1 MDFRLNTVHQTAGS
15 QFHRKSAMDRI
26 ASFSVLYLAF
36 VAACCPAQVL
46 IADDDKPDGEKRG
59 KAVLAEESKAV
70 TAEFAPS
77 DKPGTRNARA
87 GELFVTFNFK
97 YAPWDLVLKKFAELS
112 NSTLDIDEVP
122 PGTFT
127 YHDAGKHTVTEAL
140 DVING
145 YLLKKGF
152 VLVRRDN
159 FLVVHNL
166 ERPIPPNLIPKVPL
180 SELPKRGRNELMS
193 VVMPL
198 GNIDAKSAAEEIK
211 DLLGPYPQGKVLPM
225 VATNQL
231 FVTDIGSNLQQIHE
245 LLDGLGAVV
254 QKGTTFKAFKLAHIS
269 ATEAERVLRE
279 MFALP
284 ARGALT
290 RTTTPAAD
298 QTSQRSNDRQNRW
311 GNGFPFG
318 GGGFPW
324 GGGTGGGYPDFQSGR
339 GNRGNRDRG
348 DSNGDGTDRQA
359 QPATPAPS
367 ARMSIAIDPRQNN
380 LMVTCSVEDM
390 RLVEETI
397 KTIDVPDPEGGRGAP
412 VRSVNEPTLRVYPL
426 ENADPAVVV
435 DVLYATVPGIIIRED
450 TKTRRVNVWGTPAEQ
465 EQVTEIVK
473 QLDDGAGE
481 SVTVI
486 PLRLMEAVPAAASL
500 KSLFSVTRQDP
511 PSIEADAAG
520 RRLMIRGSPDQVAQ
534 IKSLLQQM
542 GEDGNV
548 KVASETH
555 NSGPIRRVDTRGRSP
570 AEVLGL
576 VERLLPPSEN
586 SFIRI
591 VPPSSIGVPA
601 FRRSQFDDFRNDNSS
616 EMRRRGSRT
625 APGVPSERPASAS
638 PEAGDGGP
646 RRTGAKRASVATGTL
661 PHGVYRDA
669 AARAVRE
676 VPVEGVAFREA
687 DESAEIDDLSRQ
699 LENALREQDQIAGED
714 NSSAEASE
722 PKSDVAEPAR
732 PSRQLERPAR
742 DRAAKPSSE
751 PAELRMTVYDGKIL
765 MASTDN
771 EALDRMER
779 LIQALSAA
787 TAPRTKW
794 TVYYLRVAEAAETAT
809 MLGHL
814 FPEGSVTRATQT
826 TGPLFGGLA
835 SLRTADAGLGSPSR
849 GGALRIIPETRAN
862 ALFIS
867 GPEDEVN
874 QVMEALNVLDSAELP
889 ESLKDRVPRM
899 IPVQYADVNDVA
911 EIVKDVYKEHMDGGQ
926 QANNRQNQPQMGFNP
941 MAMFMGGQQ
950 QQQQQGG
957 RNARTVQL
965 SIGVD
970 ARTNTLVVSA
980 SDSLFRQIEAL
991 VSSLDESAGQARRT
1005 VRVISMHN
1013 ANSQIVQQTLSS
1025 LMGKVKTTSGAPSG
1039 ASNGGRQPAAN
1050 VATNSSA
1057 GTNQNNDQQ
1066 QTQQQ
1071 VDPTAQFMQQQM
1083 MRRMMFQGGGGGGF
1097 GRGGG
1102 GRGGGGGG
1110 GNNNGN

>member
-1 MDFRLNTVHQTAGS
+1 
-15 QFHRKSAMDRI
+15 MDRI
-26 ASFSVLYLAF
+26 GSFSVLCLAF
-36 VAACCPAQVL
+36 AAAWCPVQVV
-46 IADDDKPDGEKRG
+46 IADDEKPDGEKRA
-59 KAVLAEESKAV
+59 KAVLADESKAV

-77 DKPGTRNARA
+77 DNPGPRSAKG

-127 YHDAGKHTVTEAL
+127 YRDAGKHTVTEAL

-290 RTTTPAAD
+290 RTTPVAD
-298 QTSQRSNDRQNRW
+298 QTAQRSNDRQSRW
-311 GNGFPFG
+311 GGNGFPFG

-324 GGGTGGGYPDFQSGR
+324 GGGGGFPDFQGGGR
-339 GNRGNRDRG
+339 GNRGNRGGGGGG
-348 DSNGDGTDRQA
+348 DNNGDGSDRQA

-450 TKTRRVNVWGTPAEQ
+450 TKTRRVNVWATPSEQ

-486 PLRLMEAVPAAASL
+486 PLRQMEAVPAAASL

-548 KVASETH
+548 KVAAEAH

-591 VPPSSIGVPA
+591 VPPSSIGAPA
-601 FRRSQFDDFRNDNSS
+601 FRRSQFDDLRNDNSP

-661 PHGVYRDA
+661 PPGVYRDTA
-669 AARAVRE
+669 ATRPARAVRE

-699 LENALREQDQIAGED
+699 LENALRDQDQVAGED
-714 NSSAEASE
+714 DPSDEARE
-722 PKSDVAEPAR
+722 PRAQQAEPAR
-732 PSRQLERPAR
+732 SPRPLERPAR
-742 DRAAKPSSE
+742 DRTAKSSSE

-787 TAPRTKW
+787 TALRTKW
-794 TVYYLRVAEAAETAT
+794 TVYYLRVADAAETAT

-814 FPEGSVTRATQT
+814 FPEGSVARATQT

-835 SLRTADAGLGSPSR
+835 SLRTADAGLGSPNR
-849 GGALRIIPETRAN
+849 GGALRIIPEVRAN

-926 QANNRQNQPQMGFNP
+926 QGNNRQNQPQVGFNP

-950 QQQQQGG
+950 QQQQGG
-957 RNARTVQL
+957 RNARSVQL

-991 VSSLDESAGQARRT
+991 VGSLDESAGQARRT
-1005 VRVISMHN
+1005 VRVVSMHN

-1025 LMGKVKTTSGAPSG
+1025 LMGKVKTSG
-1039 ASNGGRQPAAN
+1039 ASNGGRQATAN
-1050 VATNSSA
+1050 GATTSSSA
-1057 GTNQNNDQQ
+1057 ATTQNNDQQ
-1066 QTQQQ
+1066 QQQTQPQ

-1083 MRRMMFQGGGGGGF
+1083 MRRMMFQGGPGGGF
-1097 GRGGG
+1097 GRGG
-1102 GRGGGGGG
+1102 RG

>member
-1 MDFRLNTVHQTAGS
+1 
-15 QFHRKSAMDRI
+15 MDRI
-26 ASFSVLYLAF
+26 ASCSVLYLAF
-36 VAACCPAQVL
+36 AAAWCSTQVL
-46 IADDDKPDGEKRG
+46 IADDEKPDGEKRG
-59 KAVLAEESKAV
+59 KAVLADESKAV

-77 DKPGTRNARA
+77 DKPGTRNAKG
-87 GELFVTFNFK
+87 GEMFVTFNFK

-290 RTTTPAAD
+290 RTTPPAD

-318 GGGFPW
+318 GGGFNW
-324 GGGTGGGYPDFQSGR
+324 GGGGMPDFQGGR
-339 GNRGNRDRG
+339 GNRGNRNGG
-348 DSNGDGTDRQA
+348 DNNGDGTDRQA

-412 VRSVNEPTLRVYPL
+412 VRSVNEPTLKVYPL

-450 TKTRRVNVWGTPAEQ
+450 TKTRRVNVWATPGEQ
-465 EQVTEIVK
+465 EQVAEIVK
-473 QLDDGAGE
+473 QLDEGAGE

-486 PLRLMEAVPAAASL
+486 SLRQMDAVAAANSL

-548 KVASETH
+548 KVASDSQ

-591 VPPSSIGVPA
+591 VPPSSIGAPA

-625 APGVPSERPASAS
+625 APGVPSERPASTS
-638 PEAGDGGP
+638 PEAGDSGP

-661 PHGVYRDA
+661 PQGIYRDTA
-669 AARAVRE
+669 ATRPAKAVRE
-676 VPVEGVAFREA
+676 IDTAPVEGSAAREA

-699 LENALREQDQIAGED
+699 LENALRDQDQIAGED
-714 NSSAEASE
+714 ISSAEASE
-722 PKSDVAEPAR
+722 PKANETKPTKSP
-732 PSRQLERPAR
+732 RQVERPAR
-742 DRAAKPSSE
+742 DRTAKPASE

-794 TVYYLRVAEAAETAT
+794 TVYYLRVADAAETAT

-814 FPEGSVTRATQT
+814 FPEGSVTRAAQT
-826 TGPLFGGLA
+826 TGGPFFGGLA
-835 SLRTADAGLGSPSR
+835 SLRTTDAGLGSPNR
-849 GGALRIIPETRAN
+849 GGALRIIPEVRAN

-874 QVMEALNVLDSAELP
+874 QVMEALNVLDSAEQP

-899 IPVQYADVNDVA
+899 IPVEYADVNDVA
-911 EIVKDVYKEHMDGGQ
+911 EIVKDVYKEHMDAGQ
-926 QANNRQNQPQMGFNP
+926 QPNNRQNQPQGGFNP
-941 MAMFMGGQQ
+941 MAMFMGAQ

-957 RNARTVQL
+957 RNARSVQL

-970 ARTNTLVVSA
+970 VRTNTLVVSA
-980 SDSLFRQIEAL
+980 SNSLFRQIEAL
-991 VSSLDESAGQARRT
+991 VSSLDESAAQARRT
-1005 VRVISMHN
+1005 VRVVSMQN
-1013 ANSQIVQQTLSS
+1013 ANSQVVQQTLSS
-1025 LMGKVKTTSGAPSG
+1025 LMGKVRTSAGASNG
-1039 ASNGGRQPAAN
+1039 ASNGGRQGGAN
-1050 VATNSSA
+1050 SATTSSA
-1057 GTNQNNDQQ
+1057 GTSQNNDQQ
-1066 QTQQQ
+1066 QQQTQPQ

-1083 MRRMMFQGGGGGGF
+1083 MRRMFQGGGGGGF

-1102 GRGGGGGG
+1102 GGSGGRGG
-1110 GNNNGN
+1110 NSNGN